1 MSGSVCSSASK
12 VGGGGGKWGA
22 GPALGEE
29 ADLGVV
35 PRDHAVV
42 GEDGVSCVVERY
54 LLEVTELTAVGAVDS
69 SGADDAR
76 LHRRRVGGLP
86 RAEGGAAVRGLEVG
100 LEPLGG
106 GGHRVRRTGRVAVV
120 ERDRD

>member
-12 VGGGGGKWGA
+12 VGGVEVEWA
-22 GPALGEE
+22 PRSALGEE

-35 PRDHAVV
+35 PRDHAGV

-69 SGADDAR
+69 SGADDAG
-76 LHRRRVGGLP
+76 LHRRRVGGLQ

-100 LEPLGG
+100 LEPL
-106 GGHRVRRTGRVAVV
+106 
-120 ERDRD
+120 